1 LREGAHHHFNTFV
14 AAGQSV
20 TSTTPPSQ
28 DSQDASS
35 LLGKLDGSALSFKS
49 LEIPCIV
56 QPMNNT
62 RLNEELIDCLFAIRI
77 QIHTELKELARD
89 AGLTDTQTDVLWRL
103 SREAEM
109 TARRLAELLQCDA
122 STATSMIDRLEK
134 RGLVRRIPHPSDRR
148 AKLIQLTPAGCE
160 LRDRVIRHT
169 SAHSPFARLDR
180 PRRLQ
185 LHALLR
191 DVIDG
196 TTTEGE
202 TSPGSNNHAKG
213 PR

>member
-1 LREGAHHHFNTFV
+1 
-14 AAGQSV
+14 
-20 TSTTPPSQ
+20 
-28 DSQDASS
+28 
-35 LLGKLDGSALSFKS
+35 
-49 LEIPCIV
+49 
-56 QPMNNT
+56 MNNT
-62 RLNEELIDCLFAIRI
+62 RLNEELIDCLFAIRV

-134 RGLVRRIPHPSDRR
+134 RGLVRRIPHPTDRR
-148 AKLIQLTPAGCE
+148 AKLVQLTPAGCE
-160 LRDRVIRHT
+160 LRDRVIQHT
-169 SAHSPFARLDR
+169 SKHSPFARLDR
-180 PRRLQ
+180 ARRLQ

-191 DVIDG
+191 DVADDSSPEAG
-196 TTTEGE
+196 
-202 TSPGSNNHAKG
+202 TSPPSNNRRQD